1 MNSALSPSRRVA
13 RSCCS
18 AVSYSDQ
25 QTDHLDPGHVERVR
39 ITAPHHPLAGRL
51 VRVVRR
57 KRYEGTAHLVIE
69 GPDGGRQLLPARHAE
84 PADTVPTAAAEPLRF
99 TPGALRALAELVH
112 GLRGA
117 PSPAPQARHVLPLGS
132 AAAPAVEH
140 LPTRDAPAVGCAL
153 ERSAASAAGNR
164 QRAGARA
171 RELLP

>member
-1 MNSALSPSRRVA
+1 MSLATCRCRQPGQ
-13 RSCCS
+13 SCCS
-18 AVSYSDQ
+18 RCFYSDQ

-99 TPGALRALAELVH
+99 TPGALRALAERVH
-112 GLRGA
+112 VLRGA
-117 PSPAPQARHVLPLGS
+117 LSPAPQARHVLLLGS

-153 ERSAASAAGNR
+153 ERSAASAA
-164 QRAGARA
+164 
-171 RELLP
+171 